1 MHQVE
6 LTLPRGPLRH
16 SGVSVLFSA
25 NKKQKLGLSF
35 FFFQNEPRICYLL
48 HEWHCCLVGYGF
60 SFRLLSLFCHSNQY
74 SDFIKSTSCST
85 LPVVSKD
92 ECSVLYQYDI
102 LVLQ

>member
-35 FFFQNEPRICYLL
+35 FFSKMNHGYVTCYMNGIAAWWDMVLAFVYFHYSVIRISI
-48 HEWHCCLVGYGF
+48 V
-60 SFRLLSLFCHSNQY
+60 
-74 SDFIKSTSCST
+74 
-85 LPVVSKD
+85 
-92 ECSVLYQYDI
+92 I
-102 LVLQ
+102 L